1 MYNLTTIEPDDE
13 TLATLIDAVDSA
25 VTSLQNAI
33 SGPGTGDIRIYSI
46 DIDIGHCI
54 MSIWLYAVT
63 SCVSYILQY
72 ND

>member
-33 SGPGTGDIRIYSI
+33 SGPGTGDIRYSYQSLYEHLPVCRQI
-46 DIDIGHCI
+46 LCI
-54 MSIWLYAVT
+54 SD
-63 SCVSYILQY
+63 

>member
-33 SGPGTGDIRIYSI
+33 SGPGTGDIRY
-46 DIDIGHCI
+46 
-54 MSIWLYAVT
+54 
-63 SCVSYILQY
+63 
-72 ND
+72 

>member
-33 SGPGTGDIRIYSI
+33 SGPGTGDTRYRPLF
-46 DIDIGHCI
+46 
-54 MSIWLYAVT
+54 MSIWLYAVK
-63 SCVSYILQY
+63 SFVSYILQY